1 MRIDA
6 HLDTALWLTQGN
18 IRRAPQ
24 AAADFER
31 MAANLDIAFL
41 AVFVHPE
48 KTAWPAGDGLHL
60 LTCLREAVAENTDLV
75 QPLLWQE
82 DLSLPFGG
90 VKALITAEG
99 GELLGDSAEL
109 LDLWYERGLR
119 NLGLTWNG
127 ANHLAAG
134 CAVVGGLSP
143 LGRRVVRDCNRMGI
157 LVDAAHLA
165 AEGFWQ
171 LLEVSERPIIVSH
184 AACAALRPHR
194 RNLTDAQIRALAAQ
208 RGVLGI
214 TFADLFLAEQAA
226 SLADVVAHIAHA
238 VEIGGIDCVGIGS
251 DFDGADMPRGLESV
265 EKLPNL
271 YAALL
276 QTGFNSEEVAKICG
290 GNFYRILQENLPPKG
305 KSNAR

>member
-6 HLDTALWLTQGN
+6 HLDTALWLAQGD
-18 IRRAPQ
+18 IRSAPQ

-48 KTAWPAGDGLHL
+48 KSAWPAGDGLRL
-60 LTCLREAVAENTDLV
+60 LTCLLDALAENADLA
-75 QPLLWQE
+75 QPLLWRE
-82 DLSLPFGG
+82 DLSLPFDG

-109 LDLWYERGLR
+109 LGLWYERGLR

-127 ANHLAAG
+127 ANQLAAG
-134 CAVVGGLSP
+134 CAAAGGLTP
-143 LGRRVVRDCNRMGI
+143 LGRRVVRECNRMGI

-165 AEGFWQ
+165 AKGFWQ
-171 LLEVSERPIIVSH
+171 LLQASERPIIVSH
-184 AACAALRPHR
+184 AACAALRPHP

-214 TFADLFLAEQAA
+214 TFADLFLAEQAPT
-226 SLADVVAHIAHA
+226 LADVVAHIVHA

-265 EKLPNL
+265 EKLPDL
-271 YAALL
+271 YAALV
-276 QTGFNSEEVAKICG
+276 QAGFRAEEVAKICG
-290 GNFYRILQENLPPKG
+290 GNFYRLLQENLPPKG
-305 KSNAR
+305 KSKAG